1 MCHLN
6 SVAKRAIIKT
16 YRMPKRLIATEFQ
29 TKGKNNDEMT
39 KARKLSIKTI
49 PMTIKMIKNV
59 YLDKR

>member
-1 MCHLN
+1 
-6 SVAKRAIIKT
+6 
-16 YRMPKRLIATEFQ
+16 MPMRLIATEFQ

-49 PMTIKMIKNV
+49 PMTIKTIKNV